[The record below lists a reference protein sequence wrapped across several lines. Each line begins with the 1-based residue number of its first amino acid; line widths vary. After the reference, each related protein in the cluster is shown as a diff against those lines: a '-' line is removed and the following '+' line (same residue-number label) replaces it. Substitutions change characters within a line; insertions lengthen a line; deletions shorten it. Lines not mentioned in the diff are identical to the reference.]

1 MHRLLLGGLF
11 IPLTLAGQ
19 GVRDLQIDL
28 RIEVEDGPAQP
39 IGELRDFTVLA
50 GRTFVLDF
58 KEQVVHVFGPV
69 GTFER
74 TTGRKGSGP
83 GEFRNANGLLAAP
96 DGTVWVNDP
105 GNARLTVLNGDGT
118 FQRHHTFTAN
128 MYGFRWEGVFDDQK
142 RLRVMAFNVNA
153 QNDEARTLRLDLSAR
168 VLDTMPT
175 RRVAVSPGRTNT
187 ITIERADGGK
197 QYRTYPFRVPA
208 GSAFDPQGFSWGM
221 AGVDEY
227 RVEKRRED
235 GVVVASGERRIPA
248 TPIPEVVR
256 NAEIKALEKLTSG
269 AVRHDADFSRIPR
282 HFAFVQQLA
291 VDDQSRLWARR
302 VLADSTRSEFDVFTP
317 DGKFLWSARVAA
329 RLAPFGR
336 LIVRDG
342 ALHAVALDDDDL
354 PTIIRARIPR

>member
-1 MHRLLLGGLF
+1 MYRLLLCGLF
-11 IPLTLAGQ
+11 IPLALAGQ
-19 GVRDLQIDL
+19 GVRDLSIDL
-28 RIEVEDGPAQP
+28 RVDVEDGPTQP

-58 KEQVVHVFGPV
+58 KEQVVHVFGPS

-118 FQRHHTFTAN
+118 FQRHYTFTAN
-128 MYGFRWEGVFDDQK
+128 MYGFRWEGEFDSG
-142 RLRVMAFNVNA
+142 RLLRV
-153 QNDEARTLRLDLSAR
+153 
-168 VLDTMPT
+168 
-175 RRVAVSPGRTNT
+175 
-187 ITIERADGGK
+187 
-197 QYRTYPFRVPA
+197 
-208 GSAFDPQGFSWGM
+208 
-221 AGVDEY
+221 GVFAIKGE
-227 RVEKRRED
+227 
-235 GVVVASGERRIPA
+235 SGERRVIRIGLDGRTRDTIPTAAEVPSAARSNTITAKRPGRTSYMSYPFSMLAFPAFDPRGFTWELVAPAAYEVRKTRDDRGVAATAKRSVPAVPIPA
-248 TPIPEVVR
+248 AVREAEVR
-256 NAEIKALEKLTSG
+256 KLQETLSG
-269 AVRHDADFSRIPR
+269 AEHDADFSRIPR
-282 HFAFVQQLA
+282 HFPFVSQLV

-317 DGKFLWSARVAA
+317 DGTFLWTARVAA

-354 PTIIRARIPR
+354 PTIIRARTPR